1 MRAPGRVDSKLL
13 MENGKLHILLVDDEP
28 AHTELIRRTFL
39 SRQESVRLTVV
50 QNLQEA
56 EAVIA
61 QSPPDL
67 FIIDLLLPDGSGI
80 DFLNRTDN
88 ATRFPVILMTS
99 HGNEHVAVEAIKAG
113 AVDYVV
119 KSTATLLDMPRIADR
134 ALREWSHIVER
145 RQTERALAESEQRFR
160 GVIEQSAD
168 GIMLADENGVIVEWN
183 QAAEQICG
191 LPRHEAVGQMLWDTY
206 YHYFD
211 YGITYDVLKQ
221 ALMNF
226 LESGSAPW
234 LNELHERTLRRDD
247 GTTRIVQ
254 ILMFPIKMESRQ
266 MLGSVFRDVTDSRRT
281 EELLHQQDRLA
292 AVGQLAAGIAHDFN
306 NIMAVILLYAQTPL
320 LTMDLPPRL
329 RDNLTTIVLQAKRAA
344 ELIEQILD
352 FSRRTVLE
360 PQPLV
365 LVPLLKE
372 QVKLLQRTLPEDIV
386 VSLASDNNDCVVMG
400 DPARIQQA
408 VMNLA
413 LNARDAMANG
423 GRLTIRI
430 AGLQLPAGAPL
441 PLPTMSAGDWVVLS
455 VEDTGVGIDD
465 EALPHLFEPFFTTK
479 SPGRGAG
486 LGLAQVYGIVQQHNG
501 HIHVAT
507 KLASGTTVTIYFPAY
522 SRSDADDFPVESV
535 TVVRGHEETIL
546 VVEDNELAREA
557 LVSSLERL
565 NYRVLAAQNGREALQ
580 LFAQHRLEV
589 QLVLSDV
596 VMPDMDG
603 LALLRALR
611 QQTTSVPVLMLTGH
625 PLEDRLET
633 LRQAGMSDWLL
644 KPVGLPQLAQ
654 MISQLLLRAA

>member
-1 MRAPGRVDSKLL
+1 

-28 AHTELIRRTFL
+28 AHIELIRRTFL

-50 QNLQEA
+50 QTLQEV
-56 EAVIA
+56 ETVIA

-206 YHYFD
+206 HRYFE
-211 YGITYDVLKQ
+211 YGTTYDVLKQ
-221 ALMNF
+221 ALTSF
-226 LESGSAPW
+226 LETGSASW

-360 PQPLV
+360 PQPLA

-386 VSLASDNNDCVVMG
+386 VSLVSDSNEHMVMG

-413 LNARDAMANG
+413 LNARDAMAEG
-423 GRLTIRI
+423 GRLTIGI
-430 AGLQLPAGAPL
+430 AGLRLPAGAPP

-455 VEDTGVGIDD
+455 VKDTGVGIDD

-479 SPGRGAG
+479 SSGRGAG

-522 SRSDADDFPVESV
+522 SRSNADDLPVEPA

-580 LFAQHRLEV
+580 LFAQHRIEV

-611 QQTTSVPVLMLTGH
+611 QQTTTVPVLMVTGH

-633 LRQAGMSDWLL
+633 LRQAGMTDWLL
-644 KPVGLPQLAQ
+644 KPVGLPKLAQ
-654 MISQLLLRAA
+654 MISKLLSRAA